1 MPARIHL
8 ALWCILTIAACT
20 IDQRPQQSSSDGSHA
35 DTVTRRYPFRSL
47 RLVSTSSRPDQAR
60 PDTSIFMVDDYGRLE
75 RSEQIVE
82 IPVRDA
88 PPVRMRT
95 IVIRNGRKV
104 YNLDVQ
110 RRMYRTSVLQVGAGS
125 ERFVDL
131 MGLDEAGLKAL
142 HIKRRGK
149 ATVLDRE
156 CTVFAVDDPEH
167 DVYGSYLVWMNVPLQ
182 MDVAIRGVRMTTR
195 PLALEENITF
205 DSTLFDVPT
214 GYRPIPEP

>member
-20 IDQRPQQSSSDGSHA
+20 IDQRPQQPSSDGSHA

-95 IVIRNGRKV
+95 IVIRNGRTI

-110 RRMYRTSVLQVGAGS
+110 RRTYRKTVMQVNAGG
-125 ERFVDL
+125 ERFIDFV
-131 MGLDEAGLKAL
+131 GLSEAELEAL
-142 HIKRRGK
+142 HVKRRGT
-149 ATVLDRE
+149 ATVLNRE
-156 CTVFAVDDPEH
+156 CAVFSVEDPEH

-182 MDVAIRGVRMTTR
+182 MDVAVRGVRMTTR
-195 PLALEENITF
+195 PLELEENVTIDTGMF
-205 DSTLFDVPT
+205 AVPT
-214 GYRPIPEP
+214 GYRPMPEP